1 MINASLNLKFA
12 PLLMTLGPIATLVIE
27 EAENSWMVMLA
38 MATVGGGKL

>member
-1 MINASLNLKFA
+1 
-12 PLLMTLGPIATLVIE
+12 MTLGPIATLVIE